1 MGKKNRSKN
10 DSSQPT
16 NQQGNDMSDTNEQDQ
31 AQSQAPEDATEE
43 QTNTASSQEA
53 ETNVG
58 ADVSNSSTDEFAF
71 TPSEPKQETAAS
83 TETTEVAQPTTE
95 TTQLDQT
102 LTPLIKI
109 VTPEATPTTAV
120 DKPLPKP
127 TNETSSE
134 FVNKTEHLKTT
145 GTSVERQVISRLE
158 KYVTDMA
165 PGIPKTTEEIVAA
178 QRSLWFTIKST
189 LEKDH
194 KEFNSGFSI
203 ILDFFKAYEKG
214 AFGDRHVYR
223 GAESLP
229 LPKDEIDAF
238 HQIVNLIKITC
249 ESKSRKH
256 ALQQVDLERTL
267 AKYFTEGAR
276 QKIIAYYQA

>member
-1 MGKKNRSKN
+1 MGKKNHSKN
-10 DSSQPT
+10 ESIQST
-16 NQQGNDMSDTNEQDQ
+16 NQQGNDMTDTNEQDQ
-31 AQSQAPEDATEE
+31 AQDQAPESASED
-43 QTNTASSQEA
+43 QTNTVSSQEP

-58 ADVSNSSTDEFAF
+58 ADVSISSTDEFAF
-71 TPSEPKQETAAS
+71 TPSEPKQETTAPTEP
-83 TETTEVAQPTTE
+83 TETEQTSKDTQPQVQAE
-95 TTQLDQT
+95 
-102 LTPLIKI
+102 IKV
-109 VTPEATPTTAV
+109 VTPVATPTTTV

-127 TNETSSE
+127 TNEVSTE
-134 FVNKTEHLKTT
+134 FVNKMENLKST
-145 GTSVERQVISRLE
+145 GTSIERSVIARLQ
-158 KYVTDMA
+158 KYVTEMA

-178 QRSLWFTIKST
+178 QRSLWFAITST
-189 LEKDH
+189 LEREHKD
-194 KEFNSGFSI
+194 FNSCFSI

-223 GAESLP
+223 GSEFLP
-229 LPKDEIDAF
+229 LPKDQIDAF

-267 AKYFTEGAR
+267 AKHFSEGAR

>member
-16 NQQGNDMSDTNEQDQ
+16 NQGNDMTDTNEQDQ
-31 AQSQAPEDATEE
+31 AQGQAPEGATEE
-43 QTNTASSQEA
+43 QTNTASSQEPEA
-53 ETNVG
+53 NVG
-58 ADVSNSSTDEFAF
+58 ADASINPTDEFAF

-95 TTQLDQT
+95 TTQVTQ
-102 LTPLIKI
+102 PEIKV
-109 VTPEATPTTAV
+109 VTPAATPTTAV

>member
-1 MGKKNRSKN
+1 MGKKSRSKN

-16 NQQGNDMSDTNEQDQ
+16 NQQGNDMTDTNEQDQ
-31 AQSQAPEDATEE
+31 AQGQAPEGATED
-43 QTNTASSQEA
+43 QTSTVSSQDP

-58 ADVSNSSTDEFAF
+58 ADVSISSTDQFAF
-71 TPSEPKQETAAS
+71 TPSEPKQETVAS
-83 TETTEVAQPTTE
+83 TETTEAAQPTTE
-95 TTQLDQT
+95 TTQLGQT
-102 LTPLIKI
+102 LTPLINI
-109 VTPEATPTTAV
+109 VTPAATPTTAV

-134 FVNKTEHLKTT
+134 FVNKTEHLKAS
-145 GTSVERQVISRLE
+145 GTSVERSIISRLE
-158 KYVTDMA
+158 KYVTEMA
-165 PGIPKTTEEIVAA
+165 PGVPKTPEQIVAA
-178 QRSLWFTIKST
+178 QRSLWFAIKTT

-194 KEFNSGFSI
+194 VEFNSCFSI

-223 GAESLP
+223 GAEFLP

-249 ESKSRKH
+249 ESKSRAH
-256 ALQQVDLERTL
+256 VLQQVSLERTL
-267 AKYFTEGAR
+267 AKYFTEPAR
-276 QKIIAYYQA
+276 QKLIAYYQA